1 MIERYFKYRLSKC
14 VDTSLS
20 QRIFLFKLNI
30 CLAKATNGW
39 CWLTGT
45 YTNGFIRK
53 VKIKGFLI

>member
-1 MIERYFKYRLSKC
+1 MRDRKK
-14 VDTSLS
+14 
-20 QRIFLFKLNI
+20 NI

-53 VKIKGFLI
+53 VKNERIFKFSEN